1 MNRFGYGVAAIIAT
15 ISAVSAHADQSV
27 TLGFAGPLTGPVAHI
42 GKDAENGARVA
53 IDEANGAGIKIKG
66 QAIHFLLDS
75 QDDQGDPKTAVTVAQ
90 KLVDAN
96 VAGVIGH
103 INSGATLPAS
113 KVYSTAGIPQI
124 SPSATNSELTRQGFG
139 TAYRVIGSDAY
150 VGRVIAQYLTKT
162 KGLKRIAIVDDRTAY
177 GQGLADEVS
186 QELKADGAE
195 VVDREFV
202 TANSVDFRSILTNI
216 KAKNA
221 QAIFYGGTDAQGG
234 PMRKQMSSLAMTI
247 PLVGSGLETDNFVN
261 LAGASAAEGTLS
273 AEPGEPLDKLARGKE
288 FEAKF
293 AKYGSVVIFAPNA
306 YDAVWALINA
316 MKLANSTVPQDYLP
330 ALKKI
335 DFQGVT
341 GRIAFD
347 NNGDLRTAAV
357 TLYEAKSGHFVPVET
372 STLK

>member
-1 MNRFGYGVAAIIAT
+1 M
-15 ISAVSAHADQSV
+15 
-27 TLGFAGPLTGPVAHI
+27 
-42 GKDAENGARVA
+42 
-53 IDEANGAGIKIKG
+53 
-66 QAIHFLLDS
+66 DS
-75 QDDQGDPKTAVTVAQ
+75 EDDQGDPKTAVTVAQ

-96 VAGVIGH
+96 VSGVIGH

-124 SPSATNSELTRQGFG
+124 SPSATNSELTRQGFT

-150 VGRVIAQYLTKT
+150 VGRVVAQYLTKT
-162 KGLKRIAIVDDRTAY
+162 KGLKRIAVVDDRTAY
-177 GQGLADEVS
+177 GQGLADEVT

-273 AEPGEPLDKLARGKE
+273 AEPGEPLDKLPRGKE

-306 YDAVWALINA
+306 YDATWALINA
-316 MKLANSTVPQDYLP
+316 MKLANSTVPQDYSP

-347 NNGDLRTAAV
+347 KNGDLRTAAV